1 MTKSPFMSLIENL
14 NSIAKEGNWKIVYDK
29 FADSLYWSKTKISS
43 NSKLKKF
50 SRETSLYINS
60 DGGVEGLMI
69 QYFKNNFLTQ
79 NNSLAETSFVKSIN
93 DTESGEPIALGS
105 RKEEVEA
112 LFSESIKNDILKDA
126 LEANFTLKDLE
137 EVLKVG

>member
-1 MTKSPFMSLIENL
+1 MIKSPFIALIENL

-29 FADSLYWSKTKISS
+29 FSDALYWSKATISLD
-43 NSKLKKF
+43 SKLKKF
-50 SRETSLYINS
+50 SRETSLYVTSNGTI
-60 DGGVEGLMI
+60 EGLMI

-79 NNSLAETSFVKSIN
+79 NNSLAQTSFAKSIN
-93 DTESGEPIALGS
+93 DTESGEPIALGP

-126 LEANFTLKDLE
+126 LEANFTLNDLD
-137 EVLKVG
+137 EVLRV

>member
-1 MTKSPFMSLIENL
+1 MNLIENL
-14 NSIAKEGNWKIVYDK
+14 NSVAKEGNWRIVYDK
-29 FADSLYWSKTKISS
+29 FADSLYWSKAKISS

-60 DGGVEGLMI
+60 NGGVEGLMI

-79 NNSLAETSFVKSIN
+79 NNNLAETSLAESIN
-93 DTESGEPIALGS
+93 DTESGEPVTLGS
-105 RKEEVEA
+105 RKDEVEA

-126 LEANFTLKDLE
+126 LEANFTLQDLE
-137 EVLKVG
+137 EVLKV